1 MEYDNILNASGHLP
15 IRTTLIK
22 YYVPIIK
29 FRNGP
34 KVRIFSIN

>member
-1 MEYDNILNASGHLP
+1 MEYDNILNARGHIP

-34 KVRIFSIN
+34 KVRIFTMK